1 MQALTHLFGST
12 DGYRTLARAPGVS
25 DAEDAALAALGFGSP
40 RTSEEFETLAASPC
54 MAGRLLPSGRY
65 AITRLFVGQSDV
77 AGRQTVERRTLVL
90 SNETWM
96 HLAGCDLW
104 ATLLDERNW
113 TRDAFANG
121 TPISVHAATSDD
133 LLPRASEIEQRTFD
147 ALLSAHEVGRCAALP
162 MEARFSKAIL
172 RLPALLPP
180 EQSMA
185 LGWGIG
191 LWSVPTGVWLAT
203 LRTPSNGR
211 SSFVAPTA
219 GAWRHPDRIASL
231 GSDAAPRMPRAERM
245 TAASPLQ
252 GWKMP
257 SLIAGAL
264 LVLAVVVWL
273 AITGLMPAQQTGA
286 SSATPSAPAPAPA
299 PAAPQQPSNA
309 NGAVNTQPTPQTSA
323 APAPTPAMPSAPP
336 VQPAGDAFK
345 GGTSEA
351 PSFGSGAPPAEPNT
365 QPATA
370 PATPQPSSP
379 PTQPVAPTPA
389 PSPAPTPPPAIAP
402 APQPQ
407 PAMWDTQVDLLRD
420 AIDLRERVHQLAAT
434 PSPDQA
440 VWLGAR
446 DALMKQSREVSA
458 EAKTVDKNLKELH
471 KADGSTYRLVMLD
484 SDAKRRPGIADDLAT
499 EKSGASM
506 LSADTMRQIALL
518 MARFEQAVTART
530 LISLTVQQ
538 PALKADPQVLKA
550 LTDPDL
556 ERLKEWPS
564 TPFINWFSASNATRQ
579 TPLTNYVPLMASML
593 AGVIDPAEGGKL
605 LDQLKREQA
614 LPAATGGTP

>member
-1 MQALTHLFGST
+1 
-12 DGYRTLARAPGVS
+12 
-25 DAEDAALAALGFGSP
+25 
-40 RTSEEFETLAASPC
+40 
-54 MAGRLLPSGRY
+54 
-65 AITRLFVGQSDV
+65 
-77 AGRQTVERRTLVL
+77 
-90 SNETWM
+90 
-96 HLAGCDLW
+96 
-104 ATLLDERNW
+104 
-113 TRDAFANG
+113 
-121 TPISVHAATSDD
+121 
-133 LLPRASEIEQRTFD
+133 
-147 ALLSAHEVGRCAALP
+147 
-162 MEARFSKAIL
+162 
-172 RLPALLPP
+172 
-180 EQSMA
+180 
-185 LGWGIG
+185 
-191 LWSVPTGVWLAT
+191 
-203 LRTPSNGR
+203 
-211 SSFVAPTA
+211 
-219 GAWRHPDRIASL
+219 
-231 GSDAAPRMPRAERM
+231 
-245 TAASPLQ
+245 
-252 GWKMP
+252 MP

-286 SSATPSAPAPAPA
+286 SSATASAPTPAPT

-309 NGAVNTQPTPQTSA
+309 NGAINTQPTPQTSA
-323 APAPTPAMPSAPP
+323 APAPAPATPSAPP

-345 GGTSEA
+345 GGTSES

-379 PTQPVAPTPA
+379 PVQPVAPTPA
-389 PSPAPTPPPAIAP
+389 PTPGPTPPPAIAP
-402 APQPQ
+402 APQPK

-420 AIDLRERVHQLAAT
+420 AIDLRARVDALAGT
-434 PSPDQA
+434 PSPEQA
-440 VWLGAR
+440 AWLGAL

-458 EAKTVDKNLKELH
+458 EAKTVDKSLKELH

-530 LISLTVQQ
+530 LISMTVQN
-538 PALKADPQVLKA
+538 PALKNDALITKA
-550 LTDPDL
+550 RTDPDL

-593 AGVIDPAEGGKL
+593 AGVIDPSEGAKL
-605 LDQLKREQA
+605 LEQLKREQS
-614 LPAATGGTP
+614 LPAAGGTP

>member
-40 RTSEEFETLAASPC
+40 RTSEEFESLAASPC

-133 LLPRASEIEQRTFD
+133 LLPRAGEIDQRAFD

-162 MEARFSKAIL
+162 MEARFNQAIL

-286 SSATPSAPAPAPA
+286 SSATPSAPAPAPT

-309 NGAVNTQPTPQTSA
+309 SAAVNTQPTPQTSA
-323 APAPTPAMPSAPP
+323 TPTPAMPSAPP

-365 QPATA
+365 QSPSA
-370 PATPQPSSP
+370 PAAPVVPQPSAP
-379 PTQPVAPTPA
+379 PVQPVAPTPA
-389 PSPAPTPPPAIAP
+389 PAP
-402 APQPQ
+402 APAI
-407 PAMWDTQVDLLRD
+407 PAASSTPPTASWDTQVNMLRD
-420 AIDLRERVHQLAAT
+420 AIDLRERIEQLSAT

-440 VWLGAR
+440 AWFGAL
-446 DALMKQSREVSA
+446 DALMKQSRTVSA
-458 EAKTVDKNLKELH
+458 EAKTVDKDLKKLH
-471 KADGSTYRLVMLD
+471 EKDGAGWRLITLD
-484 SDAKRRPGIADDLAT
+484 NDGKRKPGIAEDLAKERAT
-499 EKSGASM
+499 TSM
-506 LSADTMRQIALL
+506 LNADILRQIALL
-518 MARFEQAVTART
+518 MARFEQAVAARA
-530 LISLTVQQ
+530 LVNMTVQN
-538 PALKADPQVLKA
+538 PSLKDDSLVMKA
-550 LTDPDL
+550 LADSDL
-556 ERLKEWPS
+556 TRLKDWPS
-564 TPFINWFSASNATRQ
+564 TPFNGWYVAVSPSTRQ
-579 TPLTNYVPLMASML
+579 TPIANHVPMMASL
-593 AGVIDPAEGGKL
+593 FAGVLDSADGAKL
-605 LDQLKREQA
+605 LEQLKREQA

>member
-65 AITRLFVGQSDV
+65 AITRLFAGQPDV

-113 TRDAFANG
+113 NREAFANG
-121 TPISVHAATSDD
+121 APISVHAATSDD
-133 LLPRASEIEQRTFD
+133 LLPRASEIEQRAFD

-219 GAWRHPDRIASL
+219 GAWRHPDRIAGL

-273 AITGLMPAQQTGA
+273 AITGLMPVQQTGA
-286 SSATPSAPAPAPA
+286 SSVTPSAPAPAPT
-299 PAAPQQPSNA
+299 PAVPQRPANA
-309 NGAVNTQPTPQTSA
+309 SGAVNTQPTPQTSA
-323 APAPTPAMPSAPP
+323 SPAPAPAMPSAPP
-336 VQPAGDAFK
+336 AQPAGDAFK

-351 PSFGSGAPPAEPNT
+351 PSFGSGAPPAEPST
-365 QPATA
+365 QSPSTPAT
-370 PATPQPSSP
+370 PATPQPSAP
-379 PTQPVAPTPA
+379 PSQPVAPTPA
-389 PSPAPTPPPAIAP
+389 PAPTPPPAIPAASP
-402 APQPQ
+402 APQT
-407 PAMWDTQVDLLRD
+407 ASWDTQVNMLRE
-420 AIDLRERVHQLAAT
+420 AIDLRERIEQLSAT

-440 VWLGAR
+440 AWFGAL
-446 DALMKQSREVSA
+446 DALMKQSRTVSA
-458 EAKTVDKNLKELH
+458 EARTVEKNLKDLR
-471 KADGSTYRLVMLD
+471 KSTLRLVTLD
-484 SDAKRRPGIADDLAT
+484 SEGKRKSGIADDLAK
-499 EKSGASM
+499 EKANAAM
-506 LSADTMRQIALL
+506 LNADVMRQIALL
-518 MARFEQAVTART
+518 MARFEQAASART
-530 LISLTVQQ
+530 LLNITVQN
-538 PALKADPQVLKA
+538 PALKADALVLKA
-550 LTDPDL
+550 LADSDL
-556 ERLKEWPS
+556 TRLKDWPS
-564 TPFINWFSASNATRQ
+564 TPFNGWYAASAATKD
-579 TPLTNYVPLMASML
+579 TPLTSQIPLMASLL
-593 AGVIDPAEGGKL
+593 AGVIDPADGGKL
-605 LDQLKREQA
+605 LEQLKREQS